1 MNHSY
6 QDRSTAA
13 KRSRVISS
21 TPFYYGWV
29 VVLAATLGKAMTIPG
44 QTAGVSLFIDGFIA
58 DLDLSRSSVSMAYT
72 VATLIG
78 AASLTYVGRWI
89 DRFGPR
95 RSVVVITAA
104 FAFACLFMGYVGG
117 LITLFVG
124 FTLLRALGQG
134 SLSLASIHVVNLW
147 FVRRRG
153 TAVGLLGVGLAL
165 AMSFFPVLI
174 EELISRFGWRT
185 TYMLLGTAL
194 ILFMMPIGALF
205 FRGAPENFGLTPD
218 SNNEDTDSPPE
229 ENVYTLRQA
238 RRTGMFWMLTGAG
251 VFVGAVGTGMM
262 FHHFSIMDVNGLSRE
277 VAAAMFIP
285 FGIVTA
291 VSNLGTGVLVDYMS
305 PRRLMAGML
314 FIFAGTLVLGP
325 FVSSLAVVWCYG
337 LLFGLVQGMQ
347 DAIKGS
353 VYAYYF
359 GRAHIGAIKGF
370 SQTLGVGGTAVGPLV
385 FALGRDY
392 LGSYVVSFGAAAV
405 VAVLLGVAALVIKG
419 REMQPVPGFKHAKQ
433 TVAG

>member
-1 MNHSY
+1 MG
-6 QDRSTAA
+6 RSTHTCTSRTAR
-13 KRSRVISS
+13 RSRVIDNI
-21 TPFYYGWV
+21 PFYYGWIV
-29 VVLAATLGKAMTIPG
+29 VAATTLGKAMTIPG

-58 DLDLSRSSVSMAYT
+58 DLGLSRSSVSMAYT

-104 FAFACLFMGYVGG
+104 FALACLYMGYVGG
-117 LITLFVG
+117 VLTLFLG

-185 TYMLLGTAL
+185 TYMLLG
-194 ILFMMPIGALF
+194 G
-205 FRGAPENFGLTPD
+205 GL
-218 SNNEDTDSPPE
+218 
-229 ENVYTLRQA
+229 
-238 RRTGMFWMLTGAG
+238 
-251 VFVGAVGTGMM
+251 
-262 FHHFSIMDVNGLSRE
+262 
-277 VAAAMFIP
+277 AAI
-285 FGIVTA
+285 
-291 VSNLGTGVLVDYMS
+291 
-305 PRRLMAGML
+305 
-314 FIFAGTLVLGP
+314 
-325 FVSSLAVVWCYG
+325 WCYG
-337 LLFGLVQGMQ
+337 IMFGLVQGMQ

-370 SQTLGVGGTAVGPLV
+370 SKTLAVGGTAVGPLV

-392 LGSYVVSFGAAAV
+392 LGSYLVSFGASAL
-405 VAVLLGVAALVIKG
+405 VAFMLGVTALLIKG
-419 REMQPVPGFKHAKQ
+419 REMQPLPGLEQRQ